1 MGLFNNKPGFLK
13 PGKGVERN
21 ARKKNAFFRFF
32 ELLYRKFTKLFI
44 LNIIY
49 AICILPIICG
59 VIVLVTGA
67 FQLSD
72 ELVRGSFLISNVMHI
87 VSNMPSWLSI
97 ALLVIDLIF
106 FGPLTAG
113 FTYML
118 RNYSTERHAWLSDFF
133 SRAMAN
139 FKQGLL
145 FGLLDAVVFL
155 SVILYLA
162 ADISGLKGSG
172 MYYFYFIL
180 KTAACLIA
188 VFYVFMR
195 YYTYTIAVTFE
206 LPIKDIL
213 KNAAI
218 FAVLGFV
225 RNVIA
230 TVAIASAVFAFTSTW
245 IIDAVLILTFL
256 FAFCGFIGMF
266 STYPIVQKYMMPKD
280 DDDEENL
287 PEEEAIDEVDNAL

>member
-1 MGLFNNKPGFLK
+1 MGLFDRKPGFLK

-21 ARKKNAFFRFF
+21 ERKKNAFFRFF
-32 ELLYRKFTKLFI
+32 ELLYRRFTKLFI

-59 VIVLVTGA
+59 VIVLLTGA
-67 FQLSD
+67 FQLPD
-72 ELVRGSFLISNVMHI
+72 EVVRGSFLISNVLHI
-87 VSNMPSWLSI
+87 VSNMPPALSLG
-97 ALLVIDLIF
+97 LLIVDLIF

-113 FTYML
+113 FTYMM
-118 RNYSTERHAWLSDFF
+118 RNYSTERHAWLSDLF

-139 FKQGLL
+139 FKQGFVL
-145 FGLLDAVVFL
+145 GVIDAVVFT
-155 SVILYLA
+155 SVILYLS
-162 ADISGLKGSG
+162 ADISGLQGSG
-172 MYYFYFIL
+172 MYYLYFAL

-206 LPIKDIL
+206 LTMKDIL
-213 KNAAI
+213 KNSAI

-230 TVAIASAVFAFTSTW
+230 SIAIASALFAFTSTW

-256 FAFCGFIGMF
+256 FSLCGFIGMF
-266 STYPIVQKYMMPKD
+266 TTYPIIQKYM
-280 DDDEENL
+280 L
-287 PEEEAIDEVDNAL
+287 PEDTEDSEELQEDEIDISENI

>member
-1 MGLFNNKPGFLK
+1 MGLFNRKPSFLK

-21 ARKKNAFFRFF
+21 ERKKNAFFSFF
-32 ELLYRKFTKLFI
+32 ELLYRRFTKLFI

-59 VIVLVTGA
+59 IIVLFTGA

-72 ELVRGSFLISNVMHI
+72 EVVRGSFLISNVLHI
-87 VSNMPSWLSI
+87 ISNMPPALSLT
-97 ALLVIDLIF
+97 LLVIDLVF

-113 FTYML
+113 FTYVL
-118 RNYSTERHAWLSDFF
+118 RNYATERHAWLSDLF
-133 SRAMAN
+133 SRAKAN
-139 FKQGLL
+139 FKQGLIL
-145 FGLLDAVVFL
+145 GLIDTVVFL
-155 SVILYLA
+155 SVVLYLA
-162 ADISGLKGSG
+162 ADISGLQGSG
-172 MYYFYFIL
+172 MYYLYFAL

-195 YYTYTIAVTFE
+195 FYTYTIAVTFE
-206 LPIKDIL
+206 LSIKDIL
-213 KNAAI
+213 KNSAI

-230 TVAIASAVFAFTSTW
+230 SVAILSAVFAFTSTW

-256 FAFCGFIGMF
+256 FSFCGFIGMF
-266 STYPIVQKYMMPKD
+266 STYPIVQKYMLSED
-280 DDDEENL
+280 NGGIEEQ
-287 PEEEAIDEVDNAL
+287 EEETSDVVENV

>member
-1 MGLFNNKPGFLK
+1 MGLFDRKPGFLK

-21 ARKKNAFFRFF
+21 ERKKNAFFRFF
-32 ELLYRKFTKLFI
+32 ELLYRRFTKLFI

-59 VIVLVTGA
+59 VIVLLTGA
-67 FQLSD
+67 FQLPD
-72 ELVRGSFLISNVMHI
+72 EVVRGSFLISNVLHI
-87 VSNMPSWLSI
+87 VSNMPPALSLG
-97 ALLVIDLIF
+97 LLIVDLIF

-113 FTYML
+113 FTYMM
-118 RNYSTERHAWLSDFF
+118 RNYSTERHAWLSDLF
-133 SRAMAN
+133 SRAMEN
-139 FKQGLL
+139 FKQGFAL
-145 FGLLDAVVFL
+145 GIIDAVVFM

-162 ADISGLKGSG
+162 ADISGLQGSG
-172 MYYFYFIL
+172 MYYLYFAL

-195 YYTYTIAVTFE
+195 FYTYTITVTFE
-206 LPIKDIL
+206 LSMKDIL
-213 KNAAI
+213 KNSAI

-230 TVAIASAVFAFTSTW
+230 SVAIASALFAFTSTW

-256 FAFCGFIGMF
+256 FSFCGFIGMF
-266 STYPIVQKYMMPKD
+266 TTYPIIQKYM
-280 DDDEENL
+280 L
-287 PEEEAIDEVDNAL
+287 PEDAEDSEELQEDEIDISDNI

>member
-1 MGLFNNKPGFLK
+1 MGLFDRKPSFLK

-21 ARKKNAFFRFF
+21 ERKKNAFFRFF
-32 ELLYRKFTKLFI
+32 ELLYRRFTKLFI

-59 VIVLVTGA
+59 VIVLLTGA

-72 ELVRGSFLISNVMHI
+72 EVVRGSFLISNVLHI
-87 VSNMPSWLSI
+87 ISNIPPALSL

-113 FTYML
+113 FTYMM
-118 RNYSTERHAWLSDFF
+118 RNYSTERHAWLSDLF
-133 SRAMAN
+133 SRAKAN
-139 FKQGLL
+139 FKQGLVL
-145 FGLLDAVVFL
+145 GLIDTVVFL

-162 ADISGLKGSG
+162 ADISGLQGSG
-172 MYYFYFIL
+172 MYYLYFAL

-195 YYTYTIAVTFE
+195 FYTYTIAVTFE
-206 LPIKDIL
+206 LSIKDIL
-213 KNAAI
+213 KNSAI

-230 TVAIASAVFAFTSTW
+230 SIAIASAVFAFTSTW
-245 IIDAVLILTFL
+245 IIDAVLILAFL
-256 FAFCGFIGMF
+256 FSFCGFIGMF
-266 STYPIVQKYMMPKD
+266 STYPVIKKYM
-280 DDDEENL
+280 L
-287 PEEEAIDEVDNAL
+287 PEDNDDIEEDNEQVIDISDNI